1 MLLTL
6 NIKNYAIID
15 QLSIDFSEGLNVLT
29 GETGAGKSII
39 VGALSLALGYRANTD
54 AIRTGADRITVQA
67 LFSYDVDDAAV
78 QQIFDEFGITS
89 EDHTVLLTREIYANG
104 RNVCRV
110 NDVLI
115 NVLTL
120 KSISAYLVDIH
131 GQHEHQKLLNQET
144 HIDFLDAYAGESIQ
158 TMKHETSVRYEE
170 MKRAERE
177 LHMLIEK
184 EKDARAKE
192 DEVREHL
199 KEINSLNLVVGE
211 DEKLEER
218 KKILSNSEK
227 LFELTTSVYSLL
239 YGSERNIC
247 DRLTEANNKLEAIS
261 EIDGSLKTDSQA
273 LNDALI
279 SVQEIVYSLRDY
291 KDSIEFNPSELDN
304 LETRLNK
311 IDHLKRKYGQTIE
324 EILEQADEYHS
335 FLSLIENGEEQLA
348 AARKRYDNN
357 VASYLDSAI
366 ELSKGRKNAADRL
379 TKRLM
384 NNLNELAMPNAQ
396 FLISFEDTREYNRLS
411 PNGIDGVQFLI
422 STNIGQE
429 KKPLSKIASGGE
441 VSRIMLAIKS
451 IMADADHTD
460 TLIFD
465 EIDTGI
471 SGRTAQIVAE
481 KMSELSRSHQILCI
495 THLSQIASMADTHF
509 LIEKSVIG
517 NETYTSFKKLDY
529 EGRTFELARML
540 GGVHVTETT
549 LTHASEMLQ
558 LALEYKKT
566 EPVRF
571 SPAERNS

>member
-261 EIDGSLKTDSQA
+261 EIDGTLKTDSQA

-396 FLISFEDTREYNRLS
+396 FLISFEDTRKYNRLS

>member
-396 FLISFEDTREYNRLS
+396 FLISFEDTRKYNRLS

-566 EPVRF
+566 EPIRF